1 MQQFLKILSVL
12 LIALLYGAP
21 TQAQKLSGTIIDKK
35 TNEVIPVTH
44 AINKTTFKG
53 TLSDDDGKFSLEL
66 KWGDTIVFS
75 NIAYK
80 FFYFIYNDSAT
91 ALTNVVIK
99 MEEQNYLLSEVS
111 IFSYKLTTNDDKAI
125 EFKKPAVPPNSE
137 LKDGRIVNAGLG
149 NPAELLYNLFG
160 SKPRQLRML
169 AQLKAEDAY
178 REKLEESNNRSSVVE
193 LTGLS
198 KEELEAFMFYCKF
211 APVRMQTL
219 NDYEFLISVQ
229 QCYRQYVKEQEME
242 SFLEQFD

>member
-1 MQQFLKILSVL
+1 MQHFLKISSVL
-12 LIALLYGAP
+12 LFTLYYGVGAL
-21 TQAQKLSGTIIDKK
+21 AQQLSGT
-35 TNEVIPVTH
+35 VIEAHTFETIPTTH
-44 AINKTTFKG
+44 VINKSTLKG
-53 TLSDDDGKFSLEL
+53 TLSDDDGKFVIDL

-80 FFYFIYNDSAT
+80 YFYFIYSDST
-91 ALTNVVIK
+91 TSLKNVVIK
-99 MEEQNYLLSEVS
+99 MEEQNYLLNEVS
-111 IFSYKLTTNDDKAI
+111 VFSYKLTSNDDKAI
-125 EFKKPAVPPNSE
+125 EIRKPAVPDNSE
-137 LKDGRIVNAGLG
+137 LSDGRIVRADLSS
-149 NPAELLYNLFG
+149 PAELLYNLFG

-178 REKLEESNNRSSVVE
+178 REKLEESNNRSSVVQ

-198 KEELEAFMFYCKF
+198 QTELEAFMFYCKF